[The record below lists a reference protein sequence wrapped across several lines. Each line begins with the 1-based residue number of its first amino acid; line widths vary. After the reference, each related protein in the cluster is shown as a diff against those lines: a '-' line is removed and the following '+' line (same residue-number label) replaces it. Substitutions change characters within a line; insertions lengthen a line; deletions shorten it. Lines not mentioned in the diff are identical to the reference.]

1 MPYLKEEVKEKILAS
16 AIIKFKEQGYTGA
29 SMRLIAKGAGVSLG
43 NVYRYFE
50 NKDALFNAIIEP
62 VYKSY
67 VSFINDIDSLVKD
80 EGTVRKEELNNSSNI
95 TEINEI
101 KDKLLEICEE
111 HYVELLII
119 MDKSNGTKY
128 ENAKQVLIT
137 LLDKILTKKFLSFM
151 KTDDSGILNDDV
163 TYIFSAS
170 FIESICIILRKYEG
184 GVQVRLLIDR
194 FINLFF
200 NDLEIRLRS

>member
-1 MPYLKEEVKEKILAS
+1 MPYLKEEVKEKILSS
-16 AIIKFKEQGYTGA
+16 AILKFKEQGYTGA
-29 SMRLIAKGAGVSLG
+29 SMRLIAKSAGVSLG

-50 NKDALFNAIIEP
+50 NKDDLFNAVVGP

-67 VSFINDIDSLVKD
+67 LAFIYDIDNLIQED
-80 EGTVRKEELNNSSNI
+80 GNIIKEELEDSSNI
-95 TEINEI
+95 AEINEI

-111 HYVELLII
+111 HYTELLII
-119 MDKSNGTKY
+119 MDKSGGTKY

-137 LLDKILTKKFLSFM
+137 LLDKILNKKFLPFM
-151 KTDDSGILNDDV
+151 KSEGSDIQGDDI

-184 GVQVRLLIDR
+184 GIQIRLLIDR
-194 FINLFF
+194 FIKLFF
-200 NDLEIRLRS
+200 EDLEMRL

>member
-1 MPYLKEEVKEKILAS
+1 MPYLKEEVKEKILSS
-16 AIIKFKEQGYTGA
+16 AILKFKEQGYTGA
-29 SMRLIAKGAGVSLG
+29 SMRLIAKSAGVSLG

-50 NKDALFNAIIEP
+50 NKDDLFNAVVGP

-67 VSFINDIDSLVKD
+67 LAFIYDIDNLIQKD
-80 EGTVRKEELNNSSNI
+80 GNIIKEELEDSSSNI
-95 TEINEI
+95 AEINEI

-111 HYVELLII
+111 HYTELLII
-119 MDKSNGTKY
+119 MDKSGGTKY

-137 LLDKILTKKFLSFM
+137 LLDKILNKKFLPFM
-151 KTDDSGILNDDV
+151 KSKGSDIHGDDI

-184 GVQVRLLIDR
+184 GIQIRLLIDR
-194 FINLFF
+194 FIKLFF
-200 NDLEIRLRS
+200 EDLEMRL

>member
-1 MPYLKEEVKEKILAS
+1 MPYLKEEVKEKILSS
-16 AIIKFKEQGYTGA
+16 AILNFREQGYTGA
-29 SMRLIAKGAGVSLG
+29 SMRMIAKSAGVSLG

-50 NKDALFNAIIEP
+50 NKDDLFNAVVGP

-67 VSFINDIDSLVKD
+67 LTFIHDIDNLI
-80 EGTVRKEELNNSSNI
+80 KEEGNVGKEEIQDYSNI

-111 HYVELLII
+111 HYTELLII
-119 MDKSNGTKY
+119 MDKSSGTKY
-128 ENAKQVLIT
+128 EDAKQVLIT
-137 LLDKILTKKFLSFM
+137 LLDKILTKKFLPFM
-151 KTDDSGILNDDV
+151 KSEGPDVRSDDV
-163 TYIFSAS
+163 TFIFSAS

-184 GVQVRLLIDR
+184 GIQIKLLIDR

-200 NDLEIRLRS
+200 KDLEMRL